1 LNQLRCQMV
10 NKVRSITGMYEQ
22 LLEEEKIGLDGA
34 AHRRYR
40 ELMLRKR
47 VKPYLRKLL
56 TKEDLK
62 VISDN
67 LPSNGNFY
75 SEKKT

>member
-1 LNQLRCQMV
+1 MGNE
-10 NKVRSITGMYEQ
+10 VRSITGLYEE
-22 LLEEEKIGLDGA
+22 LLAKGKIGIEGTA
-34 AHRRYR
+34 YKRYQ

-56 TKEDLK
+56 TRADLK
-62 VISDN
+62 VISDH

-75 SEKKT
+75 NEKKT

>member
-1 LNQLRCQMV
+1 
-10 NKVRSITGMYEQ
+10 
-22 LLEEEKIGLDGA
+22 
-34 AHRRYR
+34 
-40 ELMLRKR
+40 MLRKR